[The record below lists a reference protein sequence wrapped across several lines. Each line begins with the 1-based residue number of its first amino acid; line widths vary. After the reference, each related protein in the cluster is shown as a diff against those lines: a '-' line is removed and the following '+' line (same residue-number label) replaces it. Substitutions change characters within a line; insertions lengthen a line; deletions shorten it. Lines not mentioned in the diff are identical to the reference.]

1 MRLKLVRQQES
12 EIARKLARDRN
23 EYLTQTLQLENSLR
37 ARQEYEE
44 LQAQKALLL
53 AKRAEFEKKLEE
65 ERKNAEILQ
74 AEQEFQR
81 LEKKRIRMEQ
91 AAASRQRGIDALSA
105 QARDQADKL
114 ASQLRQTQARIDIKT
129 REEVRAK
136 GTRERA
142 KFEATRKTFDLE
154 AALKEKPSKIKDKFE
169 TNSRV
174 AVFVE
179 EVVDLVAEEPLP
191 APQMTK
197 PTVDIAEQARRAEE
211 RGKAALAKIAEAKKK
226 KAEEENKL
234 KQEEQKR
241 LDEVEKARQNP
252 QPLCF
257 GQARKSG
264 KEIANC
270 VSLQVQKKAEL
281 FDQPSDYP
289 TRLQNESVPL
299 EYSMTSVESEVRRAL
314 AQSSHILQASV
325 ADSHLIERK
334 ISPIQKHRRNE
345 KSIQT
350 DDEKEENNDEE
361 IEESELDL
369 EAFLKEQEDFLHQV
383 TADKRKLDKDIES
396 DPEENPRETIQ
407 PQNQLIKPKSSPPVD
422 QNKATVPIKSFLQAP
437 PDFSFQKSTER
448 EVRPAKKSEY
458 ISISEEKDNEKDDSF
473 SEDEDVT
480 KKKMV
485 KKSSKKVRFA
495 DSEISDRDIKNQ
507 NFEPE
512 KEEQT
517 EESKYSKESKA
528 AKLEEAKR
536 LRQKRMA
543 YKSPKP

>member
-1 MRLKLVRQQES
+1 
-12 EIARKLARDRN
+12 
-23 EYLTQTLQLENSLR
+23 
-37 ARQEYEE
+37 
-44 LQAQKALLL
+44 
-53 AKRAEFEKKLEE
+53 
-65 ERKNAEILQ
+65 
-74 AEQEFQR
+74 
-81 LEKKRIRMEQ
+81 
-91 AAASRQRGIDALSA
+91 
-105 QARDQADKL
+105 
-114 ASQLRQTQARIDIKT
+114 
-129 REEVRAK
+129 
-136 GTRERA
+136 
-142 KFEATRKTFDLE
+142 
-154 AALKEKPSKIKDKFE
+154 
-169 TNSRV
+169 
-174 AVFVE
+174 
-179 EVVDLVAEEPLP
+179 
-191 APQMTK
+191 
-197 PTVDIAEQARRAEE
+197 
-211 RGKAALAKIAEAKKK
+211 
-226 KAEEENKL
+226 
-234 KQEEQKR
+234 
-241 LDEVEKARQNP
+241 
-252 QPLCF
+252 
-257 GQARKSG
+257 
-264 KEIANC
+264 
-270 VSLQVQKKAEL
+270 
-281 FDQPSDYP
+281 
-289 TRLQNESVPL
+289 
-299 EYSMTSVESEVRRAL
+299 MTSVESEVRRAL